1 MGFGIL
7 LIGYFVTF
15 AFSISSYYFFAD
27 IFGILIM
34 LYAFSK
40 LSKFNRYFVGAMVPA
55 LVYLVLCAV
64 NAAAMMFRIYP
75 MDGTADFVVDLL
87 KTVTACVLHV
97 LIFLGTRGISLGAYS
112 KKLADKTQRSLVAT
126 MIYYAASL
134 GIVLIS
140 LFAEFQTQYVSTV
153 VYLYWIVCIVLNIA
167 LFYHCFGILIPAD
180 EDEDAVKR
188 SKFELI
194 NRINDKFDSFDIK
207 SNEYRKQSMQM
218 AMDEA
223 MKRAEDKKKNQKPRH
238 EHPKK
243 KRR

>member
-27 IFGILIM
+27 ILGILIM

-40 LSKFNRYFVGAMVPA
+40 LSRYNRYFVDAMVPA
-55 LVYLVLCAV
+55 LAFLVLCAV
-64 NAAAMMFRIYP
+64 NAASMMFKLYP
-75 MDGTADFVVDLL
+75 MDGTADLIVDIL
-87 KTVTACVLHV
+87 KTLTACATHV
-97 LIFLGTRGISLGAYS
+97 FVFLGTRGISLGAEAR
-112 KKLADKTQRSLVAT
+112 KLVDKTQRNFVAT
-126 MIYYAASL
+126 MIYYAANL
-134 GIVLIS
+134 TIVLLS
-140 LFAEFQTQYVSTV
+140 FFMQFETQYVSTV
-153 VYLYWIVCIVLNIA
+153 VYLYWIVCIILNIA

-180 EDEDAVKR
+180 EDEDEVKR
-188 SKFELI
+188 SKFEFI
-194 NRINDKFDSFDIK
+194 NKINDKFDSFDIK

-223 MKRAEDKKKNQKPRH
+223 MKRADEKKKTQKPRH

-243 KRR
+243 KRK

>member
-27 IFGILIM
+27 ILGVLIM
-34 LYAFSK
+34 LYSFSK
-40 LSKFNRYFVGAMVPA
+40 LSKFNRYFVSAMVPA

-64 NAAAMMFRIYP
+64 NAASMMFKLYP
-75 MDGTADFVVDLL
+75 VNGTADLVVDIL
-87 KTVTACVLHV
+87 KTVTACAIHV
-97 LIFLGTRGISLGAYS
+97 FVFLGTRGISLGAEAQ
-112 KKLADKTQRSLVAT
+112 KLVDKTQRNFVAT

-134 GIVLIS
+134 GIVLAS
-140 LFAEFQTQYVSTV
+140 LLIQFETQYISAM
-153 VYLYWIVCIVLNIA
+153 VYLYWIVCIILNIA

-180 EDEDAVKR
+180 EDEDEVKR
-188 SKFELI
+188 SKFEFI
-194 NRINDKFDSFDIK
+194 NKINDKFDSFDIK

-223 MKRAEDKKKNQKPRH
+223 MKRAEHKKKNEKPRH

-243 KRR
+243 KHR

>member
-15 AFSISSYYFFAD
+15 AFSISNYYFFAD

-40 LSKFNRYFVGAMVPA
+40 LSRFNRYFVDAMVPA
-55 LVYLVLCAV
+55 LLFLILCGI
-64 NAAAMMFRIYP
+64 NAAAMMFDLYP
-75 MDGTADFVVDLL
+75 MQGTADFAVDIL
-87 KTVTACVLHV
+87 KTAAACAMHV
-97 LIFLGTRGISLGAYS
+97 FVFLGTRGISLGAS
-112 KKLADKTQRSLVAT
+112 SDKLVKKTERNFGAT
-126 MIYYAASL
+126 MIYYAVNLA
-134 GIVLIS
+134 IVLVS
-140 LFAEFQTQYVSTV
+140 LAVEFETQYVSTV
-153 VYLYWIVCIVLNIA
+153 VYLYWIACIVLNIA

-188 SKFELI
+188 SKFEFI
-194 NRINDKFDSFDIK
+194 NKINDKFDALDIK

-223 MKRAEDKKKNQKPRH
+223 MKRAEAKKKNEKPRH
-238 EHPKK
+238 VHPKK
-243 KRR
+243 KK

>member
-27 IFGILIM
+27 IFGLFII

-40 LSKFNRYFVGAMVPA
+40 LSKFNRYFIDAMLPA
-55 LVYLVLCAV
+55 LVFLVLCGTG
-64 NAAAMMFRIYP
+64 AAAMMFDLYP
-75 MDGTADFVVDLL
+75 MDGTADLVVDIL
-87 KTVTACVLHV
+87 KIAAACVMHV
-97 LIFLGTRGISLGAYS
+97 FVFLGTRGISLGAS
-112 KKLADKTQRSLVAT
+112 SDKLVKKTERNFVAT
-126 MIYYAASL
+126 MIYYTANLA
-134 GIVLIS
+134 IVLLS
-140 LFAEFQTQYVSTV
+140 FFVDFETQYVSTV
-153 VYLYWIVCIVLNIA
+153 VYLYWIVCIVLNLA

-188 SKFELI
+188 SKFEFI
-194 NRINDKFDSFDIK
+194 NKINDKFDELDIK

-223 MKRAEDKKKNQKPRH
+223 MKRAEEKKKNEKPRH
-238 EHPKK
+238 VHPKK
-243 KRR
+243 KK

>member
-27 IFGILIM
+27 IIGILIM

-40 LSKFNRYFVGAMVPA
+40 LSRFNLYFVDAMVPG

-64 NAAAMMFRIYP
+64 NAAAMMFKLYP
-75 MDGTADFVVDLL
+75 MDGTADLVVDIL
-87 KTVTACVLHV
+87 KTAAACVMHV
-97 LIFLGTRGISLGAYS
+97 FIFLGTRGISLGADS
-112 KKLADKTQRSLVAT
+112 RKLVDKTQRNLVAT
-126 MIYYAASL
+126 MIYYAANL
-134 GIVLIS
+134 GIVLVS
-140 LFAEFQTQYVSTV
+140 LFVQFETQYVSTV
-153 VYLYWIVCIVLNIA
+153 VYLYWIVCIILNIA
-167 LFYHCFGILIPAD
+167 QFYHCFGILIPAD

-188 SKFELI
+188 SKFEFI
-194 NRINDKFDSFDIK
+194 NKINDKFDSFDIK

-218 AMDEA
+218 AVDEA